1 MPIPNPIISLE
12 WSEKKNEEA
21 LKISICSPINLDN
34 WTLENECDTI

>member
-21 LKISICSPINLDN
+21 LRLVYAVH